1 MNILLLN
8 PPAPTAVI
16 REGRCQSPQNMRKT
30 SIPQMSLAYIASVL
44 EKNNYQIELYD
55 CIALEIDEE
64 KLISII
70 KSEEPRLAIV
80 NVTTPS
86 FYNDIKIIEKMK
98 SVIPDCIIAIFG
110 THATSLHKSILS
122 AYPCVDV
129 VIRGEPERT
138 AEELAY
144 KIKNGDGFS
153 DVLGISFRANGSV
166 HENKERPWVDD
177 LDELG
182 YPARHLLP
190 NNKYIHP
197 VTNKPYTTVN
207 TSRGCRQ
214 QCIFCV
220 AHLYYG
226 YKLRKRSVKSV
237 LDEIQFDVIG
247 KYGINNIWMFADD
260 FTGDKNFVVDICKG
274 IIQRNLKIT
283 WWSNT
288 RVDVLDREMFEWMK
302 KSGCFMLSIGGESGN
317 QDILNRMKKRA
328 QLSQIKNTIKMLREV
343 GILSLVYFLIGL
355 PGESRSTIKDTVDF
369 AKQINPDYVE
379 FYPATPYPGTEFY
392 EIAKKEN
399 MITTD
404 DWSLYECGGI
414 RFVVRVP
421 GVSHEELECILQD
434 AYKEFYYRTPY
445 LLLLLKRMTN
455 PVEFLRLCRFGL
467 TYFKRLLPG
476 KIRD

>member
-8 PPAPTAVI
+8 PPAQTAVI

-44 EKNNYQIELYD
+44 EKKNYQVKLYD

-64 KLISII
+64 KLASII
-70 KSEEPRLAIV
+70 KKEEPRLAIV

-86 FYNDIKIIEKMK
+86 FYNDIKIIERMK
-98 SVIPDCIIAIFG
+98 SVIPNCIIAIFG
-110 THATSLHKSILS
+110 THATSLHKNILD
-122 AYPCVDV
+122 AFPCVDV

-144 KIKNGDGFS
+144 RIKKGDGIS
-153 DVLGISFRANGSV
+153 NVLGISFRMNGSIC
-166 HENKERPWVDD
+166 ENRGRPWIDN

-190 NNKYIHP
+190 NDKYIHP
-197 VTNKPYTTVN
+197 VTNKPYTMVN

-226 YKLRKRSVKSV
+226 YKLRKRSVKSI

-247 KYGINNIWMFADD
+247 RYGIDNIWMYADD
-260 FTGDKNFVVDICKG
+260 FTGDRDFVIDICKG
-274 IIQRNLKIT
+274 IIERNLKIA

-288 RVDVLDREMFEWMK
+288 RVDVLGREMFEWMK
-302 KSGCFMLSIGGESGN
+302 KSGCYMLSIGGESGN
-317 QDILNRMKKRA
+317 QEVLNRMKKRS
-328 QLSQIKNTIKMLREV
+328 QLSQTKDTVAMLRDI
-343 GILSLVYFLIGL
+343 GIFSLVFFLIGL
-355 PGESRSTIKDTVDF
+355 PGESRGTIRDTINF

-379 FYPATPYPGTEFY
+379 FYPAIPYPGTEFY
-392 EIAKKEN
+392 NIAKKEN
-399 MITTD
+399 MITTE
-404 DWSLYECGGI
+404 DWSLYKYGGS
-414 RFVVRVP
+414 FVVRVP
-421 GVSHEELECILQD
+421 GVTNEELECLLQD
-434 AYKEFYYRTPY
+434 AYKEFYYRFPY

-467 TYFKRLLPG
+467 AYFKRFLHG
-476 KIRD
+476 EK